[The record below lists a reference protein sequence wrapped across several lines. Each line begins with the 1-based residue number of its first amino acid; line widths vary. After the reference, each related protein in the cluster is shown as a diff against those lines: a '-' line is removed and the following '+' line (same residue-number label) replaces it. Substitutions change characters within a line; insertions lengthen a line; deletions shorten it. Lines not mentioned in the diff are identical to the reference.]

1 MKLYNTF
8 KSLILEIASV
18 DSIVDAI
25 KKRDKIIIYYDG
37 DEPGGRGLRLIEPVC
52 FGYSKADN
60 PVVRAWDAQGASH
73 TAYLGEQ
80 PLPGWRLFRA
90 DKIFSFK
97 PTGEKFNEPKP
108 NYNPNG
114 DKSMNRVI
122 INADFSE
129 VTPQQAPEPTTP
141 ETEVEVNDVIDDV
154 IITTVNDMINNIIEK
169 DGADSLE
176 GVDLSKAAESY
187 KRIYTGIEDKIRRN
201 LSNQEKNDLRPRV
214 SELIKQS
221 QSLIKK

>member
-18 DSIVDAI
+18 DSIVYAI

-122 INADFSE
+122 INADFSD
-129 VTPQQAPEPTTP
+129 VTPQAPEPTTP

-154 IITTVNDMINNIIEK
+154 IITTVNDMINDIIEK
-169 DGADSLE
+169 EGADSLE

-187 KRIYTGIEDKIRRN
+187 KRIYSGIEDKIRRN

-214 SELIKQS
+214 SELIQQS

>member
-60 PVVRAWDAQGASH
+60 PVVRAWDSQGASH

-80 PLPGWRLFRA
+80 PLPVWLLFRA

-97 PTGEKFNEPKP
+97 PTGETFNEPKP

-187 KRIYTGIEDKIRRN
+187 KRIYSGIEDKIRRN
-201 LSNQEKNDLRPRV
+201 LSNQEKNDLRPKV
-214 SELIKQS
+214 SELIQQS